1 MRELKIGTSWV
12 RGVVG
17 DALTPELVVN
27 FARAFGTWAGGSR
40 VVIGRDT
47 RRSSVAMRSAALSGL
62 LASGCEVI
70 DLGLAPTPLT
80 SFAIRELA
88 AQGGMSI
95 TGSHNDARW
104 NALKFLGPDGSL
116 LNTVKSEELLDIYHS
131 TSFRNAGWQD
141 IKPVAENQSV
151 AERYLEHLLSVLDGD
166 LIRTRGFRVAVD
178 FCNGTCGAL
187 TAKFLQ
193 SLGCTLLPVNEEP
206 SGEFAH
212 APSPNRANMRQLST
226 LMKCFQADLGAAI
239 NVDGDRIG
247 FVTADGTALSEEYAL
262 PLAAGIRMSR
272 RPGTIATGFSTSRM
286 IDVVA
291 ERYSQQVI
299 RTPVGESFVID
310 QGIAE
315 GAVLA
320 GEGCG
325 GVAALPASLTFDGLL
340 TLGLVLEQM
349 AEQELSLAQLA
360 GQLPSFVMR
369 KREIPCPP
377 NQVYRMLDRFRDE
390 YSTLDPDCT
399 DGVFVKWKEDWLHVR
414 ASNTEPL
421 LRIISEA
428 NSEDRADELMEQ
440 AQTFMRRMAFEFRG
454 R

>member
-27 FARAFGTWAGGSR
+27 FASAFGTWAGAGR
-40 VVIGRDT
+40 VIIGRDT
-47 RRSSVAMRSAALSGL
+47 RRSSVAMRSAALAGL
-62 LASGCEVI
+62 QSTGCEII
-70 DLGLAPTPLT
+70 DLGLAPTPLI
-80 SFAIRELA
+80 SFAVRELA
-88 AQGGMSI
+88 AQGGISI

-104 NALKFLGPDGSL
+104 NALKFVGPDGSL

-131 TSFRNAGWQD
+131 GGFKTAGWQD
-141 IKPVAENQSV
+141 IKPVIEDRTV
-151 AERYLEHLLSVLDGD
+151 IDRYLEHLLSVLDET
-166 LIRTRGFRVAVD
+166 LIRQKRFRIAVD
-178 FCNGTCGAL
+178 FCNGTCAPL
-187 TAKFLQ
+187 ATKFLQ
-193 SLGCTLLPVNEEP
+193 ALGCTLLPVNEEP

-212 APSPNRANMRQLST
+212 PPSPNPSNMRQLST
-226 LMKCFQADLGAAI
+226 LMKCLHADLGAAI

-247 FVTADGTALSEEYAL
+247 FVTSDGTALSEEYAL
-262 PLAAGIRMSR
+262 PLAAGIRLSR
-272 RPGTIATGFSTSRM
+272 RPGTVTTGFSTSRM
-286 IDVVA
+286 IDVLA
-291 ERYSQQVI
+291 DRYEQQVI

-325 GVAALPASLTFDGLL
+325 GVTALPASLTFDGLL

-349 AEQELSLAQLA
+349 AEKESSLAQLA
-360 GQLPSFVMR
+360 SELPRFIMR
-369 KREIPCPP
+369 KLEIPCPP

-390 YSTLDPDCT
+390 YSELSPDCT
-399 DGVFVKWKEDWLHVR
+399 DGVYLRWDNDWLHVR

-428 NSEDRADELMEQ
+428 ESETRADELLEQ
-440 AQTFMRRMAFEFRG
+440 AQTFVRRMAFAFRG